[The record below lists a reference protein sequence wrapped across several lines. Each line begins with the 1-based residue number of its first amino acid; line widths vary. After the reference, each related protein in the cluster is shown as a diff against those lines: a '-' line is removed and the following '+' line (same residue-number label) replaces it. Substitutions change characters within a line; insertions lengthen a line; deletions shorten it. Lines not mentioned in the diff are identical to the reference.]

1 MKTHVLILFAISV
14 SLASCT
20 NRNENPSDEITR
32 TSSVVYA
39 GPIIDMH
46 LHASTLE
53 DFGGGMPVCTNEN
66 DQKIV
71 FVGWDPKEPIDIWK
85 LTRCEKRMPAAQSD
99 EALMQESLAMLER
112 YNIYAV
118 TSGDLDRVNKW
129 FAASPQ
135 RIIPALSFTASR
147 LIPFTPG
154 EFRTLHTEGKLAV
167 FAENGA
173 QYHGRRLDDKFY
185 DAFFALAEELDIP
198 VGVHLGEGPVGGAHF
213 LGSSIPSPYRVALT
227 SPFQLEEVLI
237 RYPKLRIYV
246 MHYGSPLVDEMIA
259 MLYSHPQ
266 VYVDI
271 AQNNWGFPR
280 EHFYSQLKRLI
291 DAGFEERIMW
301 GSDQMVWPGT
311 IEVAIETIE
320 RAPFLSTK
328 QKRDIFYNN
337 AARFLRLSQQEINK
351 HHEYSAHNNK

>member
-1 MKTHVLILFAISV
+1 MWDSFLRCSPTSRIFCATLGSYAT
-14 SLASCT
+14 A
-20 NRNENPSDEITR
+20 
-32 TSSVVYA
+32 TSSNDTTGGDPRCGTVVA
-39 GPIIDMH
+39 TG
-46 LHASTLE
+46 A
-53 DFGGGMPVCTNEN
+53 
-66 DQKIV
+66 
-71 FVGWDPKEPIDIWK
+71 
-85 LTRCEKRMPAAQSD
+85 RMVAITP
-99 EALMQESLAMLER
+99 EMLER

-129 FAASPQ
+129 FATSPQ

-147 LIPFTPG
+147 LIPFTPD

-173 QYHGRRLDDKFY
+173 QYHGRRLDDNFY
-185 DAFFALAEELDIP
+185 DAFFALAQELDIP

-259 MLYSHPQ
+259 MLFSHPQ
-266 VYVDI
+266 LYVDI
-271 AQNNWGFPR
+271 SCNNWSLPR
-280 EHFYSQLKRLI
+280 EHFYSHLKRLI

-301 GSDQMVWPGT
+301 GSDQMAWPGT

-320 RAPFLSTK
+320 QAPFLSTK
-328 QKRDIFYNN
+328 QKHDIFCNN